1 MKDRNKFILIL
12 FVLLISQLN
21 SFGQAKTGDIIVK
34 GTITAKANGETLV
47 GVAVTEVNA
56 DNRVI
61 SGAVTDLNG
70 QYIIRVKNLSN
81 KLVFSYMGFKKQ
93 LVSVD
98 GSSVMNIVLEE
109 ESQEL
114 ETVTITAKV
123 MQNDGALNIPKK
135 EISTAMQRI
144 NTKEFEGVQVTSV
157 DEALQGRIAGMDIVS
172 NSGDPGSGASIHI
185 RGASSINGNT
195 QPLIVIN
202 GVPYESQVSAN
213 FDFANS
219 NQEQYASML
228 SINPDDIEE
237 ITVLKDAAS
246 TAIWGSKGA
255 NGVLLI
261 TTKKGVRGPTNLQ
274 YTYRFTRA
282 VQPKGLHMLNGDDY
296 TMMMKQAR
304 FNPQQSESAA
314 DVNEYNYS
322 PSFSEYEE
330 YNNNTDWVKEVTQTG
345 FTNDHYLTL
354 SGGGERAT
362 YRVSGGFFDQTG
374 TIIGQKLG
382 RISSRAY
389 LDYAVSTRLKFIS
402 EFSFSYSNNDRN
414 YIKANWVDPNNSLSI
429 LDIAYLKMPNL
440 SVYAQDANG
449 NNTDV
454 FYNIREDAGIAN
466 SQKYLKNPVAL
477 ARLATNNLKDF
488 RITPTFRIQ
497 YDILDPNVQMLRYS
511 MYVSFD
517 MDNTKT
523 FMFLP
528 REATNLPYDNY
539 QVNRAESADV
549 ENLTV
554 QTDNNITWMPKFP
567 NENHKLLLYAA
578 FQTQSG
584 RSAPLGI
591 DSYGLPSSAIADAS
605 AQGNLTGLGSKA
617 GQWRSLAMLAR
628 AHYAYKE
635 RYIFDATIRRDGS
648 TKFGAN
654 ERYGDFPGLSAKWII
669 SEETFMK
676 NTQDWLSMLA
686 IRPSWGISGN
696 QPNAEYLSLSRY
708 ATYGNYMDIAAV
720 VPSSAALTT
729 LKWEKLTSYNM
740 GMDIGFF
747 KDKLV
752 FDLNYYF
759 QHTDDL
765 LFEKLGVP
773 TTSGLGNFA
782 WQNVGTME
790 NKGWEINFNGNRLIK
805 TKDFSVGFNFN
816 LANNKN
822 TIIKLDPAVLSNYNG
837 PYGYDNGDY
846 LTRIQEGNSYGSI
859 YGFRYKG
866 VYQYNDYISG
876 KQENAPVARDVKG
889 NVITDNAG
897 VPLPMKFGYGSTLVN
912 NGLGYTFKGGD
923 AKYEDINHDGN
934 IDELDIVYL
943 GNSNP
948 KLNGGFGPNI
958 RYKNLTI
965 TAFFNF
971 RLGNKIVNLARMNA
985 ENMYTDD
992 NQSIAVNWRW
1002 RKDGDVTNMPR
1013 ALYQYGYNWLASDRY
1028 VEDGSF
1034 LRFKYLTFAYSLPSK
1049 ILSRVKIRSMNF
1061 YLTINNLMTFTKYTG
1076 TDPEVGY
1083 GSLKDGGVSWDK
1095 SKTPRSKDFTAGI
1108 TVGL

>member
-1 MKDRNKFILIL
+1 MKDRNKLILIL
-12 FVLLISQLN
+12 FALLMTQLY
-21 SFGQAKTGDIIVK
+21 SFGQAKTGDVLIK
-34 GTITAKANGETLV
+34 GTVTSKAMGETLV

-56 DNRVI
+56 ENRII
-61 SGAVTDLNG
+61 SGTVTDLNG
-70 QYIIRVKNLSN
+70 QYVLRMKNLSDN
-81 KLVFSYMGFKKQ
+81 IVFSYMGFKKQ
-93 LVSVD
+93 FISGNSGGVANV
-98 GSSVMNIVLEE
+98 VMEE
-109 ESQEL
+109 ESKEL

-144 NTKEFEGVQVTSV
+144 STQEFEGVQVTSV

-172 NSGDPGSGASIHI
+172 NSGDPGSGTTMRI

-202 GVPYESQVSAN
+202 GIPYETQVSSN
-213 FDFANS
+213 FDFAGS
-219 NQEQYASML
+219 NQEQYANML
-228 SINPDDIEE
+228 SINPDDISE

-261 TTKKGVRGPTNLQ
+261 TTKKGVRGPTSLQ

-282 VQPKGLHMLNGDDY
+282 VQPKGLNMLSGDDY
-296 TMMMKQAR
+296 TMMMKQAK
-304 FNPQQSESAA
+304 FNPLQSELNAN
-314 DVNEYNYS
+314 VQEYNYD
-322 PSFSEYEE
+322 PSFSEYQQ

-362 YRVSGGFFDQTG
+362 YRVSGGFFDQKG
-374 TIIGQKLG
+374 TIIGQHLG
-382 RISSRAY
+382 RVSSRAY
-389 LDYAVSTRLKFIS
+389 LDYTVSDRLKFTS
-402 EFSFSYSNNDRN
+402 EFSFSYSSNNRN
-414 YIKANWVDPNNSLSI
+414 YINDSDNKLSI

-440 SVYAQDANG
+440 SVYTQDANG
-449 NNTDV
+449 NNTDE
-454 FYNIREDAGIAN
+454 FYNIRRDAGIAL
-466 SQKYLKNPVAL
+466 SQKDLKNPVAL
-477 ARLATNNLKDF
+477 ARLATNNLKNF

-497 YDILDPNVQMLRYS
+497 YDILNPKEQSLRYN

-517 MDNTKT
+517 MDNNKT
-523 FMFLP
+523 SMFLP
-528 REATNLPYDNY
+528 REATNLSYNDG
-539 QVNRAESADV
+539 QVNRSESADG

-554 QTDNNITWMPKFP
+554 QTDNNITWMPKFS
-567 NENHKLLLYAA
+567 NENHQLSLYSA

-591 DSYGLPSSAIADAS
+591 NSFGLPSSSIADAS
-605 AQGNLTGLGSKA
+605 SEGILTGIGSRST
-617 GQWRSLAMLAR
+617 QWRSLAMLAR

-635 RYIFDATIRRDGS
+635 KYIFDATLRRDGS
-648 TKFGAN
+648 TKFGDN
-654 ERYGDFPGLSAKWII
+654 QKYGDFPGISAKWII
-669 SEETFMK
+669 SEEAFMEK
-676 NTQDWLSMLA
+676 SQDWLSMLA

-696 QPNAEYLSLSRY
+696 QPKDEYLSLSRY
-708 ATYGNYMDIAAV
+708 ATYGNYMDLSAV

-729 LKWEKLTSYNM
+729 LKWEKLTSYNV

-747 KDKLV
+747 KDKFI

-773 TTSGLGNFA
+773 TTSGYPNLA
-782 WQNVGTME
+782 WQNVGKME
-790 NKGWEINFNGNRLIK
+790 NKGWEINFNGNKLIK
-805 TKDFSVGFNFN
+805 TKDFSLSFNFN

-822 TIIKLDPAVLSNYNG
+822 TIQQLDPQVMVNYNG
-837 PYGYDNGDY
+837 DYGYNNGSY

-866 VYQYNDYISG
+866 VYQYNDYIPG
-876 KQENAPVARDVKG
+876 KQENAPVARDVNG
-889 NVITDNAG
+889 NVISDNNG
-897 VPLPMKFGYGSTLVN
+897 LPLPMKFGYGVN
-912 NGLGYTFKGGD
+912 TVNLGQGYTFKGGD
-923 AKYEDINHDGN
+923 AIYEDINHDGN
-934 IDELDIVYL
+934 IDALDIVYL

-948 KLNGGFGPNI
+948 KINGGFGPSF
-958 RYKNLTI
+958 RYKNLTM

-971 RLGNKIVNLARMNA
+971 RLGNKIVNVARMNA
-985 ENMYTDD
+985 ENMYSDD

-1002 RKDGDVTNMPR
+1002 RKDGDVTDMPR
-1013 ALYQYGYNWLASDRY
+1013 ALYQYGYNWLGSDRY

-1034 LRFKYLTFAYSLPSK
+1034 LRFKYLTFSYSLPSK
-1049 ILSRVKIRSMNF
+1049 TLSKVKIKSMNF
-1061 YLTINNLMTFTKYTG
+1061 YLTINNLMTFTRYTG

-1083 GSLKDGGVSWDK
+1083 GNLKDGGVSWDK

>member
-1 MKDRNKFILIL
+1 MKDRNKLILIL
-12 FVLLISQLN
+12 IALLASHLYT
-21 SFGQAKTGDIIVK
+21 FGQGGDVIIK
-34 GTITAKANGETLV
+34 GIITSKATGETLV
-47 GVAVTEVNA
+47 GVGVTEVNA

-61 SGAVTDLNG
+61 SGAVTDING
-70 QYIIRVKNLSN
+70 QYVIKVKNLSD

-93 LVSVD
+93 LVSLN
-98 GSSVMNIVLEE
+98 GNNVMNIVLEE
-109 ESQEL
+109 EAQQL
-114 ETVTITAKV
+114 ETVTVTAKV

-144 NTKEFEGVQVTSV
+144 STKDFEGVQVTSV

-172 NSGDPGSGASIHI
+172 NSGDPGSGTTMRI

-202 GVPYESQVSAN
+202 GVPYETQVSAG
-213 FDFANS
+213 FDFANA
-219 NQEQYASML
+219 NQEQYANML
-228 SINPDDIEE
+228 SINPDDIDA

-261 TTKKGVRGPTNLQ
+261 TTKKGVRGPTSLQ

-304 FNPQQSESAA
+304 FNPQQSESATN
-314 DVNEYNYS
+314 VNEYNYS

-330 YNNNTDWVKEVTQTG
+330 YNNNTDWVNEVTQTG

-389 LDYAVSTRLKFIS
+389 LDYSVSDRLKFIS

-414 YIKANWVDPNNSLSI
+414 YVKDYWVDSNNSLSI
-429 LDIAYLKMPNL
+429 LDIAYQKMPNL

-449 NNTDV
+449 NNTGV
-454 FYNIREDAGIAN
+454 FYNIRQDAGIDD

-477 ARLATNNLKDF
+477 ARLATNNLKNF

-497 YDILDPNVQMLRYS
+497 YDILNPNEQMLRYS

-517 MDNTKT
+517 MDNNKT

-528 REATNLPYDNY
+528 REATNLDYNNY
-539 QVNRAESADV
+539 QVNHAENADV

-554 QTDNNITWMPKFP
+554 QTDNNITWMPKFSS
-567 NENHKLLLYAA
+567 ENHKLLLYAA

-591 DSYGLPSSAIADAS
+591 NTFGLPSSSISDAS
-605 AQGNLTGLGSKA
+605 AEGILTGLGSKS
-617 GQWRSLAMLAR
+617 GQWRSLAMMAR
-628 AHYAYKE
+628 AHYAFKE
-635 RYIFDATIRRDGS
+635 RYILDATIRRDGS
-648 TKFGAN
+648 TKFGVDQ
-654 ERYGDFPGLSAKWII
+654 RYGDFPGISAKWII
-669 SEETFMK
+669 SDETFMK
-676 NTQDWLSMLA
+676 NSQNWLSMLA

-696 QPNAEYLSLSRY
+696 QPTAEYLSLSRY
-708 ATYGNYMDIAAV
+708 ATYGNYMNIPAV
-720 VPSSAALTT
+720 VPSSAALKT
-729 LKWEKLTSYNM
+729 LKWEKLTSYNL

-747 KDKLV
+747 KDKFV

-765 LFEKLGVP
+765 LFERLGVP
-773 TTSGLGNFA
+773 TTSGLGNLA

-790 NKGWEINFNGNRLIK
+790 NKGWEVNFNGNQIIK
-805 TKDFSVGFNFN
+805 TKDFSLGFNFN

-822 TIIKLDPAVLSNYNG
+822 TLVKLDPAVLSNYNG

-866 VYQYNDYISG
+866 VYQYNDYIPG
-876 KQENAPVARDVKG
+876 KQENAPVARDVAG
-889 NVITDNAG
+889 NVITDNNG

-912 NGLGYTFKGGD
+912 QGLGYTFKGGD

-958 RYKNLTI
+958 RYKGLTI

-971 RLGNKIVNLARMNA
+971 RLGNKIVNVARMNA
-985 ENMYTDD
+985 ENMYGDD

-1002 RKDGDVTNMPR
+1002 RKDGDVTDMPR
-1013 ALYQYGYNWLASDRY
+1013 ALYHYGYNWLASDRY

-1034 LRFKYLTFAYSLPSK
+1034 LRFKYLTFTYALPSK
-1049 ILSRVKIRSMNF
+1049 VLSRVKIKSMNF

-1083 GSLKDGGVSWDK
+1083 GNLKEGGVSWDK

-1108 TVGL
+1108 TIGL